1 MSPTQIRV
9 PHPLQS
15 HRKGWGIAPRATVL
29 SKTTR
34 YCGVVV
40 EGVVGVVVGVVGEV
54 LPPIPWLAFPEADPN
69 PVALVEAAPPPNKLA
84 LAFICSIRG
93 S

>member
-1 MSPTQIRV
+1 MKNLLLVQ
-9 PHPLQS
+9 
-15 HRKGWGIAPRATVL
+15 HRKDL
-29 SKTTR
+29 SQPSPPVQTTR

-54 LPPIPWLAFPEADPN
+54 LPPNPGLALPEADPS
-69 PVALVEAAPPPNKLA
+69 PVELVVAGPPPNKLA